1 MKGAGKYKLEL
12 KRNDDKRIEG
22 TLHSTKEAD
31 KTAEHGGYFDLHF
44 ALDVARALPGQK

>member
-1 MKGAGKYKLEL
+1 MKGAGKYKLDL
-12 KRNDDKRIEG
+12 KRNDDKRVEG